1 MDRRPYTVAMLS
13 ERWRCSEQFIR
24 DEIKR
29 GNLRAMR
36 FGSKLIRIP
45 ADAVEDYEA
54 QAVEAEAAAAAEKE
68 RLALE
73 TPEDRQVRYRAE
85 HQLARQI
92 RGRPTY
98 RRND

>member
-36 FGSKLIRIP
+36 FGGKLIRIP
-45 ADAVEDYEA
+45 ADAVDEYENRHA
-54 QAVEAEAAAAAEKE
+54 SQPAT
-68 RLALE
+68 R
-73 TPEDRQVRYRAE
+73 
-85 HQLARQI
+85 
-92 RGRPTY
+92 
-98 RRND
+98 